1 MCFKKFLDNGIKKQ
15 VYFGTKKK
23 IEIDAEFFHHPIFH
37 ELFEDPLHL
46 IGWPDWGVAGSW
58 T

>member
-1 MCFKKFLDNGIKKQ
+1 MELKSKFILVPKK
-15 VYFGTKKK
+15 KKK

-46 IGWPDWGVAGSW
+46 IGWPDWEVAGSW